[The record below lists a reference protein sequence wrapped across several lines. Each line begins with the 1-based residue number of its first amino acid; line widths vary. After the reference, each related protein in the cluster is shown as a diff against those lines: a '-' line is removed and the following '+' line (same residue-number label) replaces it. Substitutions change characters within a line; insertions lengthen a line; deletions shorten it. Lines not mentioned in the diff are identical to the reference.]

1 MKVKLY
7 EKFNNWYRGGRIFIY
22 SDPHFADDE
31 MQYIRKNYIGDQ
43 EQIDGINKLV
53 HKNDTIIFLGD
64 IGDVSWVAKLKA
76 GYKVLIMGNHD
87 AGASNYKR
95 KNITMEQNIKQNKF
109 GVEFIAPVIVDCD
122 NHLFDEVYEG
132 PLFISEKILLSHEP
146 IDLPFVLNIHGHDHS
161 NWFIGKN
168 KHFNTCAEW
177 IDYTP
182 VALDDIVKETPLS
195 GIDSI
200 HRMTIDGAIRRKE
213 KCED

>member
-31 MQYIRKNYIGDQ
+31 MKYIRKNYISDQ
-43 EQIDGINKLV
+43 EQIDRINKLV
-53 HKNDTIIFLGD
+53 HKNDTIVILGD
-64 IGDVSWVAKLKA
+64 VGDVSCVAKLKA

-87 AGASNYKR
+87 AGTSNYKR
-95 KNITMEQNIKQNKF
+95 IQSKF
-109 GVEFIAPVIVDCD
+109 MDCTFEYGVREIVMDD

-146 IDLPFVLNIHGHDHS
+146 IDLPFALNIHGHDHS
-161 NWFIGKN
+161 NWFVGKN
-168 KHFNTCAEW
+168 KHFNACAEW

-182 VALDDIVKETPLS
+182 VALDDIVKEMPLS

>member
-7 EKFNNWYRGGRIFIY
+7 NTFNHWYHGGRIFVY

-43 EQIDGINKLV
+43 EQIDRINKLV

-64 IGDVSWVAKLKA
+64 IGDVSWVTKLKA
-76 GYKVLIMGNHD
+76 GYKVLIVGNHD
-87 AGASNYKR
+87 AGRTNYER
-95 KNITMEQNIKQNKF
+95 KVMLQSVFDINGNQ
-109 GVEFIAPVIVDCD
+109 IVNERND
-122 NHLFDEVYEG
+122 NHLFDEIYEG

-161 NWFIGKN
+161 NWFTTKN
-168 KHFNTCAEW
+168 KHFNACAEW

-182 VALDDIVKETPLS
+182 VALDDIVKEMPLN

>member
-7 EKFNNWYRGGRIFIY
+7 KIFNHWYHGGRIFIY
-22 SDPHFADDE
+22 SDPHFADSE

-43 EQIDGINKLV
+43 EQVDRINKIV
-53 HKNDTIIFLGD
+53 HKNDTIVFLGD
-64 IGDVSWVAKLKA
+64 IGDTSWISKLRA
-76 GYKVLIMGNHD
+76 GYKILIMGNHD
-87 AGASNYKR
+87 AGRTNYER
-95 KNITMEQNIKQNKF
+95 KVILQPIF
-109 GVEFIAPVIVDCD
+109 GINNNQVGSECND

-146 IDLPFVLNIHGHDHS
+146 IDLPFCLNIHGHDHS
-161 NWFIGKN
+161 NWFNGRN
-168 KHFNTCAEW
+168 KHFNACAEW

-182 VALDDIVKETPLS
+182 VALDDIVGDMPLS